1 VQNIPE
7 NTMAEET
14 DGRQDVHNSG
24 VDTQIAAAHLCGQ
37 TDLRTG
43 RTCTKPGRHQGT
55 CEFVPK
61 DAARE
66 VADDPDGPA
75 RRGS

>member
-1 VQNIPE
+1 VQLVPE
-7 NTMAEET
+7 NTMPEEP
-14 DGRQDVHNSG
+14 DGRKDVHNSG
-24 VDTQIAAAHLCGQ
+24 VDTQMAAAHLCGQ

-43 RTCTKPGRHQGT
+43 QMCTKPARHDGT

-66 VADDPDGPA
+66 VADDL
-75 RRGS
+75 